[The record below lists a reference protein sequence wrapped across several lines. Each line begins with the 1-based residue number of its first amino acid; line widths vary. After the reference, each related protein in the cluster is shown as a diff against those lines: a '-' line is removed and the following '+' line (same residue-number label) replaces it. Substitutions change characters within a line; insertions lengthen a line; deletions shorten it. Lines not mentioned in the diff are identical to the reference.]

1 MRYTVTKRRLAVL
14 GVAAAG
20 ILLLAVSQPV
30 EARPMYLKAFAGK
43 YDGLKAEATK
53 QKCNV
58 CHFGKTKKNRND
70 YGTALM
76 KHTGKNQKSADAVA
90 AALAKAEAEKNV
102 KGVTFG
108 SLIKAGKL
116 PGTAPAE

>member
-1 MRYTVTKRRLAVL
+1 MAAV
-14 GVAAAG
+14 V
-20 ILLLAVSQPV
+20 ILLSAVANRA

-43 YDGLKAEATK
+43 YDALKAEATK

-70 YGTALM
+70 FGSALM
-76 KHTGKNQKSADAVA
+76 KHTGKNQKSMKDIE
-90 AALAKAEAEKNV
+90 AALVKTESEKNA

-116 PGTAPAE
+116 PGAASAE

>member
-1 MRYTVTKRRLAVL
+1 MTRLTAFGL
-14 GVAAAG
+14 AAAG
-20 ILLLAVSQPV
+20 ILLLAVSNPA
-30 EARPMYLKAFAGK
+30 EARPMYLKVFAGK

-58 CHFGKTKKNRND
+58 CHYGKSKKNRND
-70 YGTALM
+70 YGSALM
-76 KHTGKNQKSADAVA
+76 KLTGKNQKAAQAVEDALV
-90 AALAKAEAEKNV
+90 KTEAVKND